1 MQNAAKNGNRSCK
14 MEEGGRGDI
23 SRSVEGK

>member
-1 MQNAAKNGNRSCK
+1 MQNVAKNGNRSGK
-14 MEEGGRGDI
+14 MEKGGRGDI